1 MNVKMMEITPADA
14 ERMLKL
20 NDGNRPF
27 NKHHVAVL
35 AREMKMGRWKVNGD
49 TICLSG
55 TRLIDGQHRLMAIV
69 ESGCTIETLVVDG
82 VAADVFDTK
91 DVGRRRSASDTL
103 AIRGETNT
111 ANLAAALAVID
122 RYMTSRLTVTVRYT
136 NTEVEELL
144 CKYPEVR
151 ASIIK
156 GAYTKKLVPNSILT
170 ACHYLFAQKDCLLA
184 DQFVECLIDGNNL
197 TEGSPVYLLRERLM
211 ANALSKA
218 KLPSTFL
225 MALIIKAWNAMR
237 SGTKVR
243 QLKFAQDE
251 AFPVVQ

>member
-14 ERMLKL
+14 ERMLML

-27 NKHHVAVL
+27 NKHHVSVL
-35 AREMKMGRWKVNGD
+35 AREMKTGRWKVNGD

-55 TRLIDGQHRLMAIV
+55 TRLIDGQHRLMAVI
-69 ESGCTIETLVVDG
+69 ESGCTIQTLVVDG

-91 DVGRRRSASDTL
+91 DVGRRRSAADTL
-103 AIRGETNT
+103 AIRGESNT

-136 NTEVEELL
+136 NTEIEELL
-144 CKYPEVR
+144 EKYPDVR
-151 ASIIK
+151 GSITK

-170 ACHYLFAQKDCLLA
+170 ACHYLFAKKDSSLA
-184 DQFVECLIDGNNL
+184 DQFVENLIDGNNL
-197 TEGSPVYLLRERLM
+197 TEGSPVYILRERLL

-218 KLPSTFL
+218 KLPATYI
-225 MALIIKAWNAMR
+225 MALIIKAWNATR
-237 SGTKVR
+237 SGSKIR
-243 QLKFAQDE
+243 LLKFLQDE
-251 AFPVVQ
+251 DFPVVQ

>member
-1 MNVKMMEITPADA
+1 MEITPADA

-20 NDGNRPF
+20 NNGNRPF

-35 AREMKMGRWKVNGD
+35 AREMKMGRWKINGD

-55 TRLIDGQHRLMAIV
+55 TKLIDGQHRLMAIV

-111 ANLAAALAVID
+111 AKLSAALAVID
-122 RYMTSRLTVTVRYT
+122 RYMTSRLTIAVRYT
-136 NTEVEELL
+136 NTEIEELL
-144 CKYPEVR
+144 FKYPCVR
-151 ASIIK
+151 ASIPK
-156 GAYTKKLVPNSILT
+156 GANTKKLMANSVLI
-170 ACHYLFAQKDCLLA
+170 ACHYLFAQKDPMMA
-184 DQFVECLIDGNNL
+184 DQFVESLIDGSNL

-211 ANALSKA
+211 ANALSKSN
-218 KLPSTFL
+218 LPSIYL
-225 MALIIKAWNAMR
+225 MAITIKAWNAIR

-243 QLKFAQDE
+243 LLKFAEDE
-251 AFPVVQ
+251 SFPVVQ